1 MIYTNAEGKVLEL
14 SGGVI
19 RAKIKTAGLYDWEYE
34 VDYEQKEAGRTLYG
48 FVKNA
53 KEYEMILDF
62 TGSRQERREALEKFR
77 EITEVDMYKKKPGK
91 LQLNGCY
98 LECFIIGAEHSTE
111 EGNYRTVRK
120 KAKIFALY
128 PFWTIEDTQNF
139 WKSDTKVSGA
149 KKYKYRYPYRYGG
162 NAGKGYLINRNITDT
177 NFVIRIYGPT
187 ANPQIKINGHPYLV
201 NETLSEGE
209 YIRAE
214 SRNNTIV
221 KVSQTGEETKIF
233 DKRQKG
239 ITFFKKIPP
248 GTLLVEWTGGFTFNV
263 TLYEERNEPKWK

>member
-1 MIYTNAEGKVLEL
+1 MIYTNTEGKVLEL

-34 VDYEQKEAGRTLYG
+34 VDYEQKEARRTLYG
-48 FVKNA
+48 IVKNA
-53 KEYEMILDF
+53 KIYEMILDF

-120 KAKIFALY
+120 KAKIFALH
-128 PFWTIEDTQNF
+128 PFWITEDMQNF
-139 WKSDTKVSGA
+139 WKNDTQISEA

-162 NAGKGYLINRNITDT
+162 NIGKGYLVNRNITDT
-177 NFVIRIYGPT
+177 NFTLRIYGPV
-187 ANPQIKINGHPYLV
+187 ANPQIIINGHPYLV
-201 NETLSEGE
+201 NETLDEGE
-209 YIRAE
+209 YICAD
-214 SRNNTIV
+214 SRKSTIV
-221 KVSQTGEETKIF
+221 KISENGEETKIF

-239 ITFFKKIPP
+239 ILFFKKIPS
-248 GTLLVEWTGGFTFNV
+248 GTLGVEWTGKFTLTI
-263 TLYEERNEPKWK
+263 TLYEERNEPKWE